1 MDKETQLKIL
11 VVDDDPAYR
20 HLIST
25 VLTANNFSV
34 VTVTNGEEA
43 LEMLKTLKPDL
54 IVSDLMMPKVTGFE
68 LISEVKKDPETKHI
82 PVILLTEKAS
92 PSDVAYGYET
102 QKVEYYIA
110 KPFSNHQLLAGIKL
124 VLGV

>member
-1 MDKETQLKIL
+1 MNKEERIKIL

-20 HLIST
+20 LLITT
-25 VLTANNFSV
+25 VLEANSFSV
-34 VTVTNGEEA
+34 LAVENGEEA
-43 LEMLKTLKPDL
+43 LEKLKTYKPSL
-54 IVSDLMMPKVTGFE
+54 IVSDLIMPKVNGYE
-68 LISEVKKDPETKHI
+68 LINKVRESPATKHI
-82 PVILLTEKAS
+82 PVILLTEVAS
-92 PSDVAYGYET
+92 PEEISYGYET

>member
-1 MDKETQLKIL
+1 MDKETSLKIL

-25 VLTANNFSV
+25 VLAANNFSIIV
-34 VTVTNGEEA
+34 AENGEEA
-43 LEMLKTLKPDL
+43 FEIVKAQKPDL
-54 IVSDLMMPKVTGFE
+54 IVSDLMMPKADGYE
-68 LISEVKKDPETKHI
+68 LIRRVRNDPEVKHI

-92 PSDVAYGYET
+92 PDDVSYGYEK